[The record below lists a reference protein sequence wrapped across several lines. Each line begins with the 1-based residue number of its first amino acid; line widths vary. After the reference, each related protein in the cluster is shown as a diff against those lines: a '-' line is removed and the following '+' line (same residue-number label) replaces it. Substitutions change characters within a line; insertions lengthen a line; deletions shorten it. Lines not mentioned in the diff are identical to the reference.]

1 MIKFFRSIPKTPD
14 EKLAL
19 RNDRFLLILAGVL
32 TGFAFPPIPFP
43 VTAFFALVPL
53 LMVLN
58 RREKLIDLNRAAYFY
73 GFVTGIISLYW
84 VGAYT
89 VAKDPFL
96 MAGGGLTIFANPI
109 FFIIPTTLYYG
120 ISRFGKIGKQNAIWF
135 LPFFWASY
143 EYFYMNIDL
152 NFPWI
157 TLSNTMANFPVFFKI
172 ANVIGPLGMTVV
184 LLFINI
190 FIFKIW
196 TAWKA
201 EKKIDRFAVRL
212 LYPFLLIPLLY
223 GIFSTDTTP
232 PKETLRV
239 GLIQPNLDPY
249 KKWAGGNLDEII
261 DNYFDLTSK
270 AVKDGAR
277 IVMWPETA
285 LPVYLL
291 NGQYDAQ
298 VLKIHNLVDSL
309 NIHLMTGMPHMKIFQ
324 SSDRLPPDAKTFP
337 DSKIRYGSYNSVLL
351 FSPGDRV
358 IQQYGKVKLV
368 PFGERTPYI
377 DQIPVLGD
385 LLKWG
390 VGISSWN
397 VGQDTTVFKAV
408 LKTSLT
414 EREVKIGALVCFES
428 VFPYYA
434 SELTNRGAEF
444 FTVITNDSW
453 YGNTSGPYQH
463 KEFSTLRAIEN
474 NRAVVRAANGGI
486 SCLITADG
494 KTISSTKMYES
505 AVLVVDVPLQSGET
519 VFVKTSSVFPYIC
532 YGISLFAVIFW
543 IVGIIEKKRI
553 KEKK

>member
-120 ISRFGKIGKQNAIWF
+120 ISRFGNIGKQNAIWF

-184 LLFINI
+184 LLFINT

-196 TAWKA
+196 TAWKV

-239 GLIQPNLDPY
+239 GLIQPNLDP
-249 KKWAGGNLDEII
+249 
-261 DNYFDLTSK
+261 
-270 AVKDGAR
+270 V
-277 IVMWPETA
+277 
-285 LPVYLL
+285 
-291 NGQYDAQ
+291 
-298 VLKIHNLVDSL
+298 
-309 NIHLMTGMPHMKIFQ
+309 
-324 SSDRLPPDAKTFP
+324 
-337 DSKIRYGSYNSVLL
+337 
-351 FSPGDRV
+351 
-358 IQQYGKVKLV
+358 
-368 PFGERTPYI
+368 
-377 DQIPVLGD
+377 
-385 LLKWG
+385 
-390 VGISSWN
+390 
-397 VGQDTTVFKAV
+397 
-408 LKTSLT
+408 
-414 EREVKIGALVCFES
+414 
-428 VFPYYA
+428 
-434 SELTNRGAEF
+434 
-444 FTVITNDSW
+444 
-453 YGNTSGPYQH
+453 
-463 KEFSTLRAIEN
+463 
-474 NRAVVRAANGGI
+474 
-486 SCLITADG
+486 
-494 KTISSTKMYES
+494 
-505 AVLVVDVPLQSGET
+505 
-519 VFVKTSSVFPYIC
+519 
-532 YGISLFAVIFW
+532 
-543 IVGIIEKKRI
+543 
-553 KEKK
+553 

>member
-1 MIKFFRSIPKTPD
+1 
-14 EKLAL
+14 
-19 RNDRFLLILAGVL
+19 
-32 TGFAFPPIPFP
+32 
-43 VTAFFALVPL
+43 
-53 LMVLN
+53 
-58 RREKLIDLNRAAYFY
+58 
-73 GFVTGIISLYW
+73 
-84 VGAYT
+84 
-89 VAKDPFL
+89 
-96 MAGGGLTIFANPI
+96 
-109 FFIIPTTLYYG
+109 
-120 ISRFGKIGKQNAIWF
+120 
-135 LPFFWASY
+135 
-143 EYFYMNIDL
+143 
-152 NFPWI
+152 
-157 TLSNTMANFPVFFKI
+157 MANFPVFFKI

-223 GIFSTDTTP
+223 GIFSNDTTP

-505 AVLVVDVPLQSGET
+505 TVLVVDVPLQSGET